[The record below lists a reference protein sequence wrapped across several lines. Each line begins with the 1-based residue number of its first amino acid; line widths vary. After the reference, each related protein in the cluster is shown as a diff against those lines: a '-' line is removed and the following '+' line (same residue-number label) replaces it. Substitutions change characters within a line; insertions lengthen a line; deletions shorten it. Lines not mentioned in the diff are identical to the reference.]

1 MKCTKKLFALLLVAA
16 LMMGILAACGTGAES
31 SAPTNSTAS
40 TESAAPE
47 KAPEE
52 TPAAEPTAAPEE
64 STPDAPADHSEP
76 KVIGVSVASATN
88 TPHLVNVVNSLTAA
102 LEGQDWTVDL
112 QDADGDAAKQSTQF
126 DTLVTKGVDLI
137 VYWAHD
143 AQAAV
148 ADCKKAADA
157 GIPVISFFADCAEEA
172 HQYIEA
178 YVGTDQLVIADAV
191 GQYTKE
197 LLGGKGKVV
206 IINGKEGKTDFV
218 LRSEGFRK
226 ALEGSDIEV
235 LAEEYCDSDRTQAQS
250 IMENFM
256 TTYPDLDL
264 VFTTAD
270 DYGYGAY
277 NAIKAAGKAGQIKIV
292 SIDGQQEVLQAIKA
306 GEWDMSVYQT
316 TDMLAEKV
324 VEVAN
329 KVFAGETISEY
340 NQTTDYSP
348 VTAENVD
355 EFLQ

>member
-1 MKCTKKLFALLLVAA
+1 MKCSKKLFALLLAA
-16 LMMGILAACGTGAES
+16 VLCMGMLAGCGTDAAS
-31 SAPTNSTAS
+31 SAAAPAS
-40 TESAAPE
+40 APAPE
-47 KAPEE
+47 KTEQAAAPTETTAAPAEVSAE
-52 TPAAEPTAAPEE
+52 TPAA
-64 STPDAPADHSEP
+64 PADVERT
-76 KVIGVSVASATN
+76 VGVSVATATN
-88 TPHLVNVVNSLTAA
+88 NPHIVNVVKSLTDA
-102 LEGQDWTVDL
+102 LEAQGWTVDL
-112 QDADGDAAKQSTQF
+112 QDADGDASKQSTQF

-178 YVGTDQLVIADAV
+178 YVGTDQLVIANAV
-191 GQYTKE
+191 GEYAKE
-197 LLGGKGKVV
+197 ALNGTGKVC

-218 LRSEGFRK
+218 LRSEGFRS
-226 ALEGSDIEV
+226 ALEGTDIEI

-250 IMENFM
+250 IMENFL
-256 TTYPDLDL
+256 TPYPEIDL
-264 VFTTAD
+264 VFVTAD

-292 SIDGQQEVLQAIKA
+292 SIDGQQEVLQAIKD

-316 TDMLAEKV
+316 TAMLADKV

-329 KVFAGETISEY
+329 RIFAGETIEEY
-340 NQTTDYSP
+340 NQTTEYYP

-355 EFLQ
+355 EYLK